1 MCSSMR
7 SVGVFVCAVASVAG
21 DVGLWQQTQLG
32 QTIAHNGCR
41 IYDGF
46 ERTRTTIET
55 LYLN

>member
-1 MCSSMR
+1 MATR
-7 SVGVFVCAVASVAG
+7 DLQDERFRA
-21 DVGLWQQTQLG
+21 LYK
-32 QTIAHNGCR
+32 HNGCR